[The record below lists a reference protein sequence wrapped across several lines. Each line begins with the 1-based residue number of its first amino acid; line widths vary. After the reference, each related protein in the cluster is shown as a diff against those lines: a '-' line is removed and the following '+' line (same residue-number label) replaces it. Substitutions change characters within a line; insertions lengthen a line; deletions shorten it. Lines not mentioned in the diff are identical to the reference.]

1 MTSRKN
7 TAGAAVQ
14 AQPLPKRSPAAKPS
28 DWPSAWQAMHVC
40 LVVIEGRL
48 VTLAEVCGKKPDRKA
63 RQFDVECAVE
73 LALAHIRRMRAHPP
87 ESHQAF
93 EQQWHLASCA
103 IELAD
108 GAYRFPR
115 SRYGRLL
122 KRTRWHF
129 DLLRD
134 LVERVEWHHRRG

>member
-14 AQPLPKRSPAAKPS
+14 AQPLRPPAAKTS

-73 LALAHIRRMRAHPP
+73 LALAHIRRMRADPP
-87 ESHQAF
+87 DSHQAF

-134 LVERVEWHHRRG
+134 LVERVEWQHRRG

>member
-14 AQPLPKRSPAAKPS
+14 AQPLPKRPQAARPS

-134 LVERVEWHHRRG
+134 LVERVEWQHRRG